1 LSPENGKTFGQETP
15 YKENPMRVK
24 LLFGTIFL
32 WALGA
37 HAADKVQPLNLK
49 PGLWEI
55 TGTVSMSGN
64 GGSPLS
70 REQLDKLTPE
80 QRTRFEQAW
89 KQALSQTP
97 KARTYEQCLKA
108 EDVNKADAMFGEDK
122 SWSCNR
128 TVVSSSSSKLEF
140 HEQCVH
146 EGMKVNRNVRMEAS
160 NPESVTGLIE
170 QTAAG
175 GEGVTKSSSTFTS
188 KWLGSSC
195 KGTK

>member
-1 LSPENGKTFGQETP
+1 
-15 YKENPMRVK
+15 MRVK

-55 TGTVSMSGN
+55 TGTVSMCGN

-89 KQALSQTP
+89 KKTLSQVP
-97 KARTYEQCLKA
+97 KARTYEHCLKP
-108 EDVNKADAMFGEDK
+108 EDVNTADAMFGEDK

-146 EGMKVNRNVRMEAS
+146 EDMKVDRNVRMEAS

-175 GEGVTKSSSTFTS
+175 GEGDTKSSSTFTS
-188 KWLGSSC
+188 KWIGSSC